1 LENSLEAQEQLILKM
16 KLETGRL
23 PAGMVSTSVE
33 RRDTIEGMQREL
45 ADLTST
51 SKRQVTKIKSL
62 RMEIENRKLI
72 HEAEVKKL
80 RDRISSYGNA
90 ITLDD
95 QTSTDLQ

>member
-1 LENSLEAQEQLILKM
+1 
-16 KLETGRL
+16 
-23 PAGMVSTSVE
+23 
-33 RRDTIEGMQREL
+33 
-45 ADLTST
+45 
-51 SKRQVTKIKSL
+51 
-62 RMEIENRKLI
+62 MEIENRKLI